1 AVDFQSVTLTNAEER
16 LRSGL
21 QELTDAY
28 GADSLFIAL
37 FDEDASA
44 IETVYA
50 GRSTFSMCNPEVLKD
65 RELGEFP
72 WIRGRLEHLRL
83 LESAGRAHAPLA
95 QRRDAEQL
103 ASLNVGAMLVVGF
116 NVRERL
122 GGMLGICSSAPCPE
136 WS

>member
-1 AVDFQSVTLTNAEER
+1 VDFQSITLTSAEER

-28 GADSLFIAL
+28 GADSVFIAL
-37 FDEDASA
+37 FDEDVST

-50 GRSTFSMCNPEVLKD
+50 GRSTFSTCNPDVLKD

-83 LESAGRAHAPLA
+83 LEIEDTLHAPLA

-116 NVRERL
+116 NIRERL
-122 GGMLGICSSAPCPE
+122 GGMLGICSSEASPE
-136 WS
+136 W